1 MTSFILTPLARRD
14 VGDIR
19 DYIARDDVAAA
30 ERVVDALEAAIG
42 TLSENPALG
51 HLREDLADRRHR
63 FWLVYSYLIVYRF
76 ETKPLQIIRVL
87 HAARDARTLLDI
99 GSEGTLS

>member
-30 ERVVDALEAAIG
+30 ERVVDAL
-42 TLSENPALG
+42 
-51 HLREDLADRRHR
+51 
-63 FWLVYSYLIVYRF
+63 
-76 ETKPLQIIRVL
+76 
-87 HAARDARTLLDI
+87 
-99 GSEGTLS
+99 